1 MKHTHQIK
9 SYTAPHRQLVEDIG
23 DLYYDAL
30 ADFLRLMAEKMDR
43 DARADAGRKRHKLA
57 IELAACAQHLQQ
69 AAEHIDVA
77 WKSCAPHV
85 AVRQDKHIDELQI

>member
-9 SYTAPHRQLVEDIG
+9 GYTGPHQQLAEDIG

-30 ADFLRLMAEKMDR
+30 ADFLRLMADKMER
-43 DARADAGRKRHKLA
+43 DAQADAGRQRHKLA
-57 IELAACAQHLQQ
+57 TELAACAQHLQQ

-77 WKSCAPHV
+77 WKICAPHV
-85 AVRQDKHIDELQI
+85 AVRQKKPETDN

>member
-1 MKHTHQIK
+1 MNHTHQIK
-9 SYTAPHRQLVEDIG
+9 SYTGPHRQLTEDIG

-43 DARADAGRKRHKLA
+43 DAQADAGRGRRKLA
-57 IELAACAQHLQQ
+57 TQLAACAQYLQQ

-77 WKSCAPHV
+77 WKICEPHV
-85 AVRQDKHIDELQI
+85 AVRQRKLETGK

>member
-9 SYTAPHRQLVEDIG
+9 SYTGHHQQLAEDIG

-43 DARADAGRKRHKLA
+43 DAQADAGRKRHRLA
-57 IELAACAQHLQQ
+57 TELAACAQLLQQ
-69 AAEHIDVA
+69 AAGHIDVA
-77 WKSCAPHV
+77 WKICEPHV
-85 AVRQDKHIDELQI
+85 AARQRKLETGN